1 MAHLFMGMMG
11 HVFAFSVNFFLMAN
25 SVYGTYTLVKAG
37 DTVTT
42 ELDPRHPEIFCNAK
56 ILYTAYA
63 TATLGFIRFVGMI
76 SYLIF
81 YYVKKYRSSPE
92 DGGLQL
98 RRALRPRQIKWRA
111 PIDKDPTVVPRINPA
126 DLVRPE
132 DFIHFPELDDI
143 SDGDDVSD
151 GDNEEEEEPADVDD
165 DEDVDNDEEVDD
177 DEDVDD
183 EDEDGDDV
191 DGEDE
196 EEEPA
201 DDDED
206 DDGEEED

>member
-1 MAHLFMGMMG
+1 MGHLFMGMMG

-81 YYVKKYRSSPE
+81 YCVKKYRSSPE

-98 RRALRPRQIKWRA
+98 RRALKPRQIKWRA
-111 PIDKDPTVVPRINPA
+111 PIDKDPTVVARINPA

-132 DFIHFPELDDI
+132 DFINFPELDDF
-143 SDGDDVSD
+143 SD
-151 GDNEEEEEPADVDD
+151 GDNEEEPADVDADEDVDD
-165 DEDVDNDEEVDD
+165 DEE
-177 DEDVDD
+177 VDD
-183 EDEDGDDV
+183 EDG
-191 DGEDE
+191 
-196 EEEPA
+196 
-201 DDDED
+201 
-206 DDGEEED
+206 DGEEED